1 MSEKTTRLVLKKA
14 YFDDG
19 FNGSMEQIVSG
30 IDEKLPNK
38 NERTY
43 NPELFKT
50 FEIALIEK
58 PSNNDGVFVRI
69 HSSEDGAI
77 GLIDQEAESA
87 QNDLE
92 EHRPPEK
99 KRFLSEEIVLY
110 IKGNHIVA
118 CGLGNK
124 DGVVQNIIGT
134 IAEKAQ
140 LIEKS
145 FRLKVSDVPNQVEL
159 KRAKEIGIKKIELGI
174 DGYLAS
180 IDQLD
185 HKSVKNKILEK
196 IFGSPDS
203 AESIRKRANTH
214 GRLTLSRSKFKKEEI
229 QKDDWLTSVGE
240 TIVESG
246 AEDYTITLE
255 DGTKIST
262 AKLKVSKPVRIKKH
276 ANTFA
281 YNEVKAALYQ
291 YYKDLQGTGSLDW

>member
-1 MSEKTTRLVLKKA
+1 MSKKETMLVLKKA

-19 FNGSMEQIVSG
+19 YNGSMEQIVSD
-30 IDEKLPNK
+30 IDKKLPNK

-43 NPELFKT
+43 HSDFFKT

-58 PSNNDGVFVRI
+58 QLNNDGVFVRI
-69 HSSEDGAI
+69 HSSEDETI

-87 QNDLE
+87 KNDLE

-110 IKGNHIVA
+110 IKGNNIFT

-124 DGVVQNIIGT
+124 AGVVQNIIGN
-134 IAEKAQ
+134 IAEKAEI
-140 LIEKS
+140 IEKS
-145 FRLKVSDVPNQVEL
+145 FGMKVSDVPNQGEL
-159 KRAKEIGIKKIELGI
+159 KRVKEIGIKKIDLGI
-174 DGYLAS
+174 DGYLTS

-185 HKSVKNKILEK
+185 YKSLKNKIFEK
-196 IFGSPDS
+196 IFGFPDS
-203 AESIRKRANTH
+203 AESIKKRANTH
-214 GRLTLSRSKFKKEEI
+214 GRLILSRSKFKKEEI

-246 AEDYTITLE
+246 ADDYTIILE

-276 ANTFA
+276 ANTFS